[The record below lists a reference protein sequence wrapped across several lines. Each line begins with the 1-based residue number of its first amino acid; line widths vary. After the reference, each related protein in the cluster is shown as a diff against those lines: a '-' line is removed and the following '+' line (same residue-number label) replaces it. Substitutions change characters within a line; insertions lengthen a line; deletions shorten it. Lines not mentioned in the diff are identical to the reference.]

1 MITLLLHLLRLLPSL
16 CGGHRPLA
24 LENVALRQ
32 QLAVYKRTAS
42 RPTLRRSGR
51 PFWGRSVQNMD
62 RVERPR
68 HRGTGHGAAVASAAR
83 PRALDE
89 NLRAA
94 HRGPPTRP
102 PRGQGPCLTN
112 GYGEPPVGAPRIHGR
127 VEGWRGTSSGPSPAP
142 SRSNGANGFPVRR
155 SPADFASRVMGPIVL
170 GVSSSTAPRHPIVVK
185 QTGRR
190 VEPRPTPPLPAEAPS
205 APRPHQMA
213 PHLPLDPGLHE

>member
-1 MITLLLHLLRLLPSL
+1 LICQRWSGENPSVMITLLLHLLRLLPSL

-51 PFWGRSVQNMD
+51 PFWGFSVQNMD
-62 RVERPR
+62 RVEERPR

-94 HRGPPTRP
+94 HRAAHPSTLRSGPLSHEWLR
-102 PRGQGPCLTN
+102 R
-112 GYGEPPVGAPRIHGR
+112 PPVGCPSNPWQGRGLARYLIGPVSSPRPIGR
-127 VEGWRGTSSGPSPAP
+127 VEDWRGIGRLPLAVSA
-142 SRSNGANGFPVRR
+142 
-155 SPADFASRVMGPIVL
+155 
-170 GVSSSTAPRHPIVVK
+170 VSSFVPV
-185 QTGRR
+185 
-190 VEPRPTPPLPAEAPS
+190 
-205 APRPHQMA
+205 
-213 PHLPLDPGLHE
+213 

>member
-1 MITLLLHLLRLLPSL
+1 LICQRWSGENPSVMITLLLHLLRLLPSL

-62 RVERPR
+62 RVEERPR
-68 HRGTGHGAAVASAAR
+68 HRGTGHGAAVAAAAR

-94 HRGPPTRP
+94 HRAAHPSTLRSGPLSHEWLRRTPCGVPLESMVGSRAGAVRHAPVSSPRP
-102 PRGQGPCLTN
+102 IERRERIPRTPLSCRLRVK
-112 GYGEPPVGAPRIHGR
+112 GYGTYRAGRIFKHGP
-127 VEGWRGTSSGPSPAP
+127 TTPD
-142 SRSNGANGFPVRR
+142 SR
-155 SPADFASRVMGPIVL
+155 
-170 GVSSSTAPRHPIVVK
+170 
-185 QTGRR
+185 
-190 VEPRPTPPLPAEAPS
+190 
-205 APRPHQMA
+205 
-213 PHLPLDPGLHE
+213 